1 MSTLET
7 NRKPGLGLADAGCR
21 PTAFTL
27 VELLVVIAVVAILAA
42 LLLPALSKARESVR
56 QASCA
61 SNLKQIVLAAL
72 IYADEN
78 EASFP
83 AQAGDGLPVR
93 AVGGDGK
100 NYYDLLMPLL
110 SDPKIWLCPSSQDK
124 PGRLMSYHMNG
135 LIITTNGLR
144 ASAIAEPASTL
155 QIAETG
161 IKARFDEAY
170 LRPDQVGGFLYDRPQ
185 RNHKDGSNAGFV
197 DGHVKWY
204 PDSHW
209 DSNSFKAIP

>member
-1 MSTLET
+1 MSALEANQNLKT
-7 NRKPGLGLADAGCR
+7 AHVDPGCR
-21 PTAFTL
+21 LTAFTL
-27 VELLVVIAVVAILAA
+27 VELLVVIAVIAILAA
-42 LLLPALSKARESVR
+42 LLLPALSKAKESAR
-56 QASCA
+56 QAPCA

-93 AVGGDGK
+93 AAGGDGK

-170 LRPDQVGGFLYDRPQ
+170 LRPDQAGGFLYDRPQ

-209 DSNSFKAIP
+209 DSNSFKAVP